1 MPKRLIVLTTT
12 ETACFEEPLFSRVFV
27 VTFAKPHADRVTEH
41 VRRIG
46 ESLGF
51 DPDGCGNWPIRDFGK
66 LTLPGRWEYIGGRLH
81 APYELDRAHNKI
93 GCVQDDPICCV

>member
-1 MPKRLIVLTTT
+1 MLMPKRLIVLTTT
-12 ETACFEEPLFSRVFV
+12 ETACFEESLFSRFFV

-51 DPDGCGNWPIRDFGK
+51 DPDGFNWKRF
-66 LTLPGRWEYIGGRLH
+66 
-81 APYELDRAHNKI
+81 
-93 GCVQDDPICCV
+93 VQDRHNNVRRCLSDLEIEIATATLEAAA